1 MNYPVKKSHFSVLF
15 QSEFSF
21 SWGCPSS
28 GQLLTLLL
36 VIQNHTGWAP
46 HLHWNRI
53 PPSCFTTQSWPP
65 PILSVYPYNF
75 LLPLSGQES
84 RADIV
89 RQSYKRK
96 CMSRVH
102 PQHIEKGLG
111 HSCRVTQNSSASLQG
126 SWCSQWHLWCENCD
140 SSTLWLWI
148 SNLSGSIL
156 IEVPTWWSVLHQGRK
171 NLAVWGSTG
180 SWIPQKLFTRTM

>member
-1 MNYPVKKSHFSVLF
+1 MGLQSHQMNYPVKKSHFSVLF

-21 SWGCPSS
+21 AWGCPSS
-28 GQLLTLLL
+28 GWQLLTLLL

-53 PPSCFTTQSWPP
+53 SPSCFTTQFWPP
-65 PILSVYPYNF
+65 PVLSVYPYNF

-96 CMSRVH
+96 CMSRVY

-111 HSCRVTQNSSASLQG
+111 DSCRVTQNSPASLQG
-126 SWCSQWHLWCENCD
+126 SWCSQQHLWCENCD
-140 SSTLWLWI
+140 SRDSEPVTCL
-148 SNLSGSIL
+148 
-156 IEVPTWWSVLHQGRK
+156 VPFSLKFQHDGQFCIKAGK
-171 NLAVWGSTG
+171 NLQFGLLLA
-180 SWIPQKLFTRTM
+180 PE